1 MRLVAAVGDQAPV
14 TGSTAAGGCGIC
26 GESGH
31 SLRDCKSGDSLF
43 LQKGERVYKACYNCG
58 SSTDHLARECNR
70 GRGGGG
76 GACYTCG
83 GQGHLARE
91 CPSGG
96 GACYTCGGQGH
107 LARECPS
114 GGGGSRLGGGGK

>member
-1 MRLVAAVGDQAPV
+1 MAEETSRGGRNSGYAL
-14 TGSTAAGGCGIC
+14 GSGSGGGAGYGFNSGGGCGIC

-58 SSTDHLARECNR
+58 STDHLARECNR

-76 GACYTCG
+76 GACYTWG
-83 GQGHLARE
+83 DKATWQGSARVVE
-91 CPSGG
+91 VEG
-96 GACYTCGGQGH
+96 
-107 LARECPS
+107 
-114 GGGGSRLGGGGK
+114 